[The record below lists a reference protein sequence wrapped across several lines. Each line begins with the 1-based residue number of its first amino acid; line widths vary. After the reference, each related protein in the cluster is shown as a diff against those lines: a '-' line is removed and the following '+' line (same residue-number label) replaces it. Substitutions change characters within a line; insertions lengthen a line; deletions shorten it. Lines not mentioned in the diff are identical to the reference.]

1 MFKSAPEPSVDTCP
15 PRTILGGEYKQL
27 SSGQDINDLTEGMY
41 FSFSTA
47 VIQSLLHGP
56 GTTDQEIIIESHP
69 RIKNNPYGYQL
80 YYWIHEGR
88 IWIRHYHNLQGW
100 SSWVEIATGLPSFYK
115 NYATFQG
122 LVSAITGDIK
132 WDGTTHL
139 PADADNSIDVSTL
152 GCGLYTVTHGRK
164 IIGHPSEISSQVT
177 LIIRTTY
184 SSPDKSTILI
194 PIEAGT
200 GVGIWAKY
208 KDSIASFAKVV

>member
-1 MFKSAPEPSVDTCP
+1 MPFYRDGYWRYQIFASIYDGRVWMRSGT
-15 PRTILGGEYKQL
+15 
-27 SSGQDINDLTEGMY
+27 SSTYTPWAEVAFDY
-41 FSFSTA
+41 
-47 VIQSLLHGP
+47 
-56 GTTDQEIIIESHP
+56 
-69 RIKNNPYGYQL
+69 
-80 YYWIHEGR
+80 
-88 IWIRHYHNLQGW
+88 
-100 SSWVEIATGLPSFYK
+100 PSFYK